1 MSKKSRLVIII
12 AVLAMCFAF
21 LWPSLQWY
29 VNTPK
34 DQKALA
40 LSSLE
45 NIKDYAGE
53 KAASDVQQ
61 LIAAAKAILR
71 VQFLVDM

>member
-40 LSSLE
+40 CGIIQ
-45 NIKDYAGE
+45 NIGCFNHFNHE
-53 KAASDVQQ
+53 
-61 LIAAAKAILR
+61 R
-71 VQFLVDM
+71 R